1 MSAPSARALRRPSGS
16 AVDRLYDGGRSGGA
30 IIAAVA
36 VFVLFQSFFWASHV
50 PLTLK
55 IGALAVALISAWRPA
70 DGLLVVAG
78 LTPFGLMLTSRVFS
92 ANPGRITEAIVMAFL
107 AGYAV
112 RAVTDRLVRR
122 GQARDDGSAADR
134 RGVPAQL
141 LVPAVLFCVV
151 TLASCVVHYG
161 FVQVWHDRPRLFFVR
176 FVEFVVLGYHGDRGN
191 YDPLAAD
198 AGFRFF
204 AFGLFTIQS
213 VALCFIACHLCLK
226 TPAVVPRL
234 LRMVVA
240 GAVGAA
246 VLSFVALA
254 QAAAAAPDL
263 MAAWPA
269 LLEQRWTMF
278 TPKLNTAASL
288 FVLAAPIALG
298 VGATAGHRRLG
309 WMASAVVLIGALWIN
324 GTRVAL
330 IAAVI
335 VLGAIA
341 LWSVMQRRGGLTRI
355 GLPVAVGL
363 LVLTLGV
370 AGMAFQRVYS
380 VAEAIPA
387 AESLGY
393 RYEFNKTALLM
404 FASSPVFGVGIDQF
418 YLQSETFGSP
428 DLPDQYRRVPAHNP
442 FLQTAGELGLAGLI
456 PFVWMLGAA
465 AWLGRLA
472 LRERPDDKILLGVA
486 AGLVT
491 FLLTTASSGHP
502 LLIEVTAYT
511 FWVVLGLGVARA
523 CAAPAVERP
532 KYKDEAGPS
541 HAPARAMPPWARQ
554 VLVFSS
560 VVLAVSVPVRWIE
573 ARRDVD
579 YTQITYGLHDWEQA
593 GGARYRWTSDRATMF
608 LGPEATWI
616 ELPIRAPLVDTTG
629 PMHVEVLVDGRLA
642 NRIDLE
648 HSDWRPIR
656 LELPPS
662 TQRYRVLELQVSPS
676 WFPAELLPG
685 STDPR
690 ELGVMVGEMRNW
702 IAGTATAGV
711 EPEE

>member
-1 MSAPSARALRRPSGS
+1 
-16 AVDRLYDGGRSGGA
+16 
-30 IIAAVA
+30 
-36 VFVLFQSFFWASHV
+36 
-50 PLTLK
+50 
-55 IGALAVALISAWRPA
+55 
-70 DGLLVVAG
+70 
-78 LTPFGLMLTSRVFS
+78 
-92 ANPGRITEAIVMAFL
+92 
-107 AGYAV
+107 
-112 RAVTDRLVRR
+112 
-122 GQARDDGSAADR
+122 
-134 RGVPAQL
+134 
-141 LVPAVLFCVV
+141 
-151 TLASCVVHYG
+151 
-161 FVQVWHDRPRLFFVR
+161 
-176 FVEFVVLGYHGDRGN
+176 
-191 YDPLAAD
+191 
-198 AGFRFF
+198 
-204 AFGLFTIQS
+204 
-213 VALCFIACHLCLK
+213 
-226 TPAVVPRL
+226 
-234 LRMVVA
+234 
-240 GAVGAA
+240 
-246 VLSFVALA
+246 
-254 QAAAAAPDL
+254 
-263 MAAWPA
+263 
-269 LLEQRWTMF
+269 
-278 TPKLNTAASL
+278 
-288 FVLAAPIALG
+288 
-298 VGATAGHRRLG
+298 
-309 WMASAVVLIGALWIN
+309 
-324 GTRVAL
+324 
-330 IAAVI
+330 
-335 VLGAIA
+335 
-341 LWSVMQRRGGLTRI
+341 
-355 GLPVAVGL
+355 
-363 LVLTLGV
+363 
-370 AGMAFQRVYS
+370 
-380 VAEAIPA
+380 
-387 AESLGY
+387 
-393 RYEFNKTALLM
+393 M